1 MKGSRG
7 LQMAAPAWD
16 SRVDDDH
23 DVGLAELPSKVA
35 RTSARSWLRQD
46 PWLVNIIPFLVLT
59 DLQKRLSFRVS
70 MCAN

>member
-35 RTSARSWLRQD
+35 RTSVRSWLRQD
-46 PWLVNIIPFLVLT
+46 PWLVSIPFLVLI
-59 DLQKRLSFRVS
+59 DLQKWLSFRVS
-70 MCAN
+70 MYPN